1 MFVVDSK
8 ALGIA
13 MAAARLSEEDMARR
27 TSMLPSTIKL
37 FLASDRRV
45 GEMAVFRLSEALGVN
60 PLSIIVSKE
69 VVT

>member
-8 ALGIA
+8 TLGIA
-13 MAAARLSEEDMARR
+13 MAAARLSEEDLARR
-27 TSMLPSTIKL
+27 TGYQPSTIKL

-45 GEMAVFRLSEALGVN
+45 GETAVFRLSEALGVN